1 MENETGKKLT
11 SEEKQK
17 IKEQTLYNTQTQ
29 RENEIIVDNS
39 KLSDKMK
46 QNIKDISQKYN
57 LSNADVESMIK
68 RASETQNQGTTME
81 NKSILENGQ
90 QTTLPKYNLPQN
102 QFSKVFEKSA
112 KKHQID
118 TNNDGVRLA
127 KNFTDKANLQL
138 EFEKLGKK
146 TLAVYK
152 NGRVIVNADAIK
164 NNPEKVLQ
172 NIVLHEAIHGKSGS
186 KELNDVMKTVL
197 SFAKSKGEYESARLD
212 LDSI

>member
-81 NKSILENGQ
+81 NKSIL
-90 QTTLPKYNLPQN
+90 
-102 QFSKVFEKSA
+102 
-112 KKHQID
+112 
-118 TNNDGVRLA
+118 
-127 KNFTDKANLQL
+127 
-138 EFEKLGKK
+138 
-146 TLAVYK
+146 
-152 NGRVIVNADAIK
+152 
-164 NNPEKVLQ
+164 
-172 NIVLHEAIHGKSGS
+172 
-186 KELNDVMKTVL
+186 
-197 SFAKSKGEYESARLD
+197 
-212 LDSI
+212 

>member
-68 RASETQNQGTTME
+68 RASKTQNQGTTME

-90 QTTLPKYNLPQN
+90 QTTLPKGKMAEN
-102 QFSKVFEKSA
+102 Q
-112 KKHQID
+112 
-118 TNNDGVRLA
+118 T
-127 KNFTDKANLQL
+127 
-138 EFEKLGKK
+138 
-146 TLAVYK
+146 
-152 NGRVIVNADAIK
+152 
-164 NNPEKVLQ
+164 
-172 NIVLHEAIHGKSGS
+172 
-186 KELNDVMKTVL
+186 
-197 SFAKSKGEYESARLD
+197 
-212 LDSI
+212 